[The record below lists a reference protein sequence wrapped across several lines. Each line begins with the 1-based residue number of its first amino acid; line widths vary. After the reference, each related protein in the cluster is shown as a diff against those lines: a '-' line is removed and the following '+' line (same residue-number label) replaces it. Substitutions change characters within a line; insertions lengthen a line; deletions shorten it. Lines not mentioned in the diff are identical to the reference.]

1 MQGGVARL
9 TQLLVK
15 GRVDGSPSSK
25 PGAKSVADI
34 WRIDCG
40 GVWKLEMNE
49 GVLLS
54 PSKLEVEVSIQ
65 VGTYSFPSMSST
77 CSENTFL
84 PLDFHLEHK
93 IRVSPGIICICS
105 TPLRPLTCW
114 NRRTQWETYSWRGL
128 SLDIPLFLQTMI
140 GHFQLS

>member
-1 MQGGVARL
+1 MQGDVARL

-65 VGTYSFPSMSST
+65 VGLLSPMTYSFPSMSST
-77 CSENTFL
+77 CSERML
-84 PLDFHLEHK
+84 SSSG
-93 IRVSPGIICICS
+93 SPFGAQDPGFS
-105 TPLRPLTCW
+105 RH
-114 NRRTQWETYSWRGL
+114 N
-128 SLDIPLFLQTMI
+128 
-140 GHFQLS
+140 